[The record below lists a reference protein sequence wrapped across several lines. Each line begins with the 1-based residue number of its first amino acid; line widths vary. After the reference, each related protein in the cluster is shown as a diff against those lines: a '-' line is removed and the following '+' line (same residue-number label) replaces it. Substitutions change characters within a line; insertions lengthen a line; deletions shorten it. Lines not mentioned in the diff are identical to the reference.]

1 MADYYGCQIIPH
13 VSGNAARF
21 PLGMAATLHA
31 MASVDN
37 CPMVE
42 YPYDPPILTP
52 AHNQVFVHEQILVEA
67 DGCVQVP
74 DKPGLGITLRQD
86 KLA

>member
-1 MADYYGCQIIPH
+1 
-13 VSGNAARF
+13 
-21 PLGMAATLHA
+21 

-52 AHNQVFVHEQILVEA
+52 EFNQVFVHEQLPIGD
-67 DGCVQVP
+67 DGCVPLP
-74 DKPGLGITLRQD
+74 DRPGLGITLRQD